1 MQFKGNCERINDRE
15 VVNSLYSYSMWGIEQ
30 EIGSML
36 IVNDADIG
44 YRLICHRP
52 VKIDR
57 NRYPIFS

>member
-15 VVNSLYSYSMWGIEQ
+15 VMDSLYSYSMWEIEQ

-36 IVNDADIG
+36 IVNDADVG

-52 VKIDR
+52 VL
-57 NRYPIFS
+57 N